1 MVALSDSE
9 VVARV
14 SAGETAMFEILMR
27 RHNQRAYRVA
37 RAIVRNEDDAEDVM
51 QQAYLNAYAHLNQ
64 FEARAQFSTWLT
76 RIVINAALATRRR
89 QQPERTVER
98 LEVEGSGDSMEAAR
112 TPDSDPERQAYA
124 GELRRVIEHAVDA
137 LPDGYRLVFVMR
149 DVEGFST
156 SETAEG
162 LQIGEEA
169 VKTRLHRAR
178 AMLRRSVAA
187 QLGDVASRA
196 FEFQAPRCDRVV
208 AAVMAKIAAAGVPAR
223 SAHAG
228 YGDLPAHADVGRG
241 ERPDLREAGA
251 RQRAGDLVLAIAALL
266 HLHVHALPS
275 AAAVKYGDRGA
286 PDTARSVESAAHEQR
301 RVVFDNRRALAPL
314 RRVRPLGVDVE
325 DEESAWPQRRPSS
338 AKTNFAGGA
347 CGW

>member
-1 MVALSDSE
+1 MITLSDSE

-14 SAGETAMFEILMR
+14 SAGETAMFETLMR

-76 RIVINAALATRRR
+76 RIVINAALATVRRH
-89 QQPERTVER
+89 QPERIADR
-98 LEVEGSGDSMEAAR
+98 HEVEGPGDSMEAAR

-124 GELRRVIEHAVDA
+124 GELRRVLEHAVDA

-156 SETAEG
+156 TETAEG

-178 AMLRRSVAA
+178 AMLRRQVAT
-187 QLGDVASRA
+187 QLGDLAMHA
-196 FEFQAPRCDRVV
+196 FEFHAPRCARVV
-208 AAVMAKIAAAGVPAR
+208 AAVM
-223 SAHAG
+223 
-228 YGDLPAHADVGRG
+228 
-241 ERPDLREAGA
+241 E
-251 RQRAGDLVLAIAALL
+251 
-266 HLHVHALPS
+266 
-275 AAAVKYGDRGA
+275 
-286 PDTARSVESAAHEQR
+286 
-301 RVVFDNRRALAPL
+301 
-314 RRVRPLGVDVE
+314 
-325 DEESAWPQRRPSS
+325 
-338 AKTNFAGGA
+338 
-347 CGW
+347 